1 VETRILLIIHDH
13 SSPLLDALACFS
25 HLLGTR
31 PFCSALVLS
40 AALVHL
46 LWGQR
51 REAIAW
57 IGVGVAT
64 VAAIEVFKPLVM
76 RPRPELWPRLVLQ
89 GGSSFP
95 SGHAIATAAFFPLL
109 AWVLTRR
116 HPRLL
121 PAALVTAAAVVLFVG
136 IGRLYLGLH
145 WPTDVLAG
153 WCIGTL
159 EAVAAIEWL
168 RRGAGRDAGALDDRR
183 SGKESA

>member
-1 VETRILLIIHDH
+1 MDE
-13 SSPLLDALACFS
+13 LARFS

-31 PFCSALVLS
+31 AFCTALVLS

-51 REAIAW
+51 REAVAW
-57 IGVGVAT
+57 MGVGVAT

-95 SGHAIATAAFFPLL
+95 SGHAIASSAFYPLL

-116 HPRLL
+116 RPRLL
-121 PAALVTAAAVVLFVG
+121 PAAMALAGGMVVFVG
-136 IGRLYLGLH
+136 LGRLYLGLH

-153 WCIGTL
+153 WCIGTAL
-159 EAVAAIEWL
+159 AAAAIAWL
-168 RRGAGRDAGALDDRR
+168 ARGTTRELSTQEVVGINR
-183 SGKESA
+183 EE